1 MGYIKIKEAAL
12 KVFAKKGFD
21 GTTVK
26 EIATE
31 SGLKPSSIYSHFSS
45 KEELFMIIWE
55 ECMKKASMS
64 IKPVTDYVGATE
76 DFDAKEV
83 LNKHYNAIISHFTKN
98 REDYLFLKQAS
109 LFANAKETMNND
121 SYSNFMINSRS
132 IEFYEKF
139 FSKLKNENRI
149 IDESNENL
157 FYTYI
162 AAMLA
167 YLEQSVIYNIPLD
180 KKFAN
185 RLWEGFW
192 KSIEK

>member
-1 MGYIKIKEAAL
+1 MGYINIKEAAL

-26 EIATE
+26 EIAAE

-64 IKPVTDYVGATE
+64 IKPVTGYVEATE

-121 SYSNFMINSRS
+121 RYSNFMINSKS
-132 IEFYEKF
+132 IEFYERF
-139 FSKLKNENRI
+139 FSKLKSENRI
-149 IDESNENL
+149 INESNENL

-180 KKFAN
+180 KKFAD

>member
-1 MGYIKIKEAAL
+1 MGYIKVKKAAL
-12 KVFAKKGFD
+12 KVFAQKGFD

-64 IKPVTDYVGATE
+64 IKPLIDYVGTAE
-76 DFDAKEV
+76 DFDAKEI
-83 LNKHYNAIISHFTKN
+83 LYKHYNTIISHFTKN

-109 LFANAKETMNND
+109 LFANAKETVNNEI
-121 SYSNFMINSRS
+121 YSNFMINSRS
-132 IEFYEKF
+132 IEFYAKF

-162 AAMLA
+162 AAMLG

-180 KKFAN
+180 KKFSD

>member
-12 KVFAKKGFD
+12 KVFAQKGFD

-26 EIATE
+26 EIAAE

-64 IKPVTDYVGATE
+64 IKPVTDNVEATE

-83 LNKHYNAIISHFTKN
+83 LNMHYNAIISHFTKN

-121 SYSNFMINSRS
+121 SYSNFMINSKS

-180 KKFAN
+180 KKFAD